1 VVAKAL
7 TRKKIVQVSNL
18 MINELKLTEKDLNF
32 GCDNIH

>member
-1 VVAKAL
+1 
-7 TRKKIVQVSNL
+7 